1 MGRVGAC
8 ADIAAMGSFF
18 AVLQKNVLN
27 KRRWTSKQEL
37 RLAIVTWIQKT
48 HHVGDANDAN
58 DDSGDSPQSSLRQ

>member
-37 RLAIVTWIQKT
+37 RLAIVTRIEKT
-48 HHVGDANDAN
+48 HHVGDAN